1 MGDQGIKRSF
11 NLLKIKFNDTYDD
24 PNVEKLNKVFE
35 VANKA
40 HKNQFRLSGEP
51 YILHPLAVAD
61 ILIGLKVDQT
71 TIFASILHD
80 TVEDTHV
87 DLEDIRKLFGDEV
100 ALIVDGVTKLTK
112 IEYYPNYTIKAEN
125 FRKLLLAISE
135 DIRVLLVKLADRLHN
150 MRTISA
156 KESLQKQQQ
165 IATETLDIY
174 AALAERI
181 GIHCFKN
188 ELQEIAFSVLNPE
201 MHRSITSRLSFLRR
215 NNSTI
220 VNSIEKELHE
230 VITRMGINCYVK
242 GREKTSYSIWRKMQ
256 KKKLGFEQLPDIIA
270 FRVIVDK
277 PEDCYTVLGILHS
290 KFHAIAGEFKDY
302 ISNPK
307 VNGYRSLHTVIMGPE
322 KRRIEIQIRTREMH
336 EIAEYGLAA
345 HCLYKQDVPVFSA
358 GHTLPWVIELMNILK
373 NTHSNMEFIE
383 NTKLDI
389 SYNQVFCFTPKGDL
403 ISMPLD
409 ASALDF
415 AFMVHTNVGI
425 HCVGAKVNGKVVPLR
440 TKLENGDQVEIL
452 CSRTAAPSALWED
465 YVVTHK
471 AKSSLQEFWRLYNV
485 DSNDIGR
492 TILQKLFR
500 AYAKPFKKKTL
511 MPIVSFFKKNSL
523 EDFMQAVGDGEI
535 DPNVVV
541 ALLFPKDK
549 SIQYLR
555 SKIFSN
561 IAYADE
567 YNFDPSIPYKEAV
580 SPVKAC
586 DQNILFGQCCL
597 PIPGDTIVG
606 MLKEDDI
613 TIHVASC
620 DSLEGN
626 REEQVN
632 LEWNPDYENVFITR
646 LKIKAFNHSHI
657 VSKIN
662 SRIATST
669 ANIIK
674 LEINSQDEEYIVI
687 SLEMEVNDTSHLE
700 KLVKCIKRLKGI
712 KSIVRQIASEEIEL
726 LKN

>member
-1 MGDQGIKRSF
+1 MGDQNIKRSF

-24 PNVEKLNKVFE
+24 PNGEKLNKVFE

-40 HKNQFRLSGEP
+40 HRNQFRLSGEP

-61 ILIGLKVDQT
+61 ILVGLKVDQT
-71 TIFASILHD
+71 TIFAALLHD

-156 KESLQKQQQ
+156 KESVQKQQQ

-188 ELQEIAFSVLNPE
+188 ELQEIAFSVLHPE

-215 NNSTI
+215 NNSTV

-230 VITRMGINCYVK
+230 VINITGINCYVK

-358 GHTLPWVIELMNILK
+358 GNTLPWVTELMNILK

-389 SYNQVFCFTPKGDL
+389 AYNQVFCFTPKGDL
-403 ISMPLD
+403 ISMPLN
-409 ASALDF
+409 ATALDF
-415 AFMVHTNVGI
+415 AFMVHTNVGLN
-425 HCVGAKVNGKVVPLR
+425 CVGAKVNGKVVPLR

-452 CSRTAAPSALWED
+452 CSRMVVPSFEWEK
-465 YVVTHK
+465 YIVTHK
-471 AKSSLQEFWRLYNV
+471 AKSSLKEFWRQQMV
-485 DSNDIGR
+485 ESNDMGWL
-492 TILQKLFR
+492 ILQKLFK
-500 AYAKPFKKKTL
+500 AYSKPFRRKNL
-511 MPIVSFFKKNSL
+511 MSIVSFFKKNSL
-523 EDFMQAVGDGEI
+523 EEFVKAVGSGEI
-535 DPNVVV
+535 DPNTVIS
-541 ALLFPKDK
+541 LLFPKDK
-549 SIQYLR
+549 LIQYLR
-555 SKIFSN
+555 SKMFVNTPYVDKYDFNPLMSYREMISP
-561 IAYADE
+561 IKAD
-567 YNFDPSIPYKEAV
+567 YKKVAFA
-580 SPVKAC
+580 S
-586 DQNILFGQCCL
+586 CCL
-597 PIPGDTIVG
+597 PIPKDEIIGIPKKGAVTVHIAECNFG
-606 MLKEDDI
+606 RKEKEKVD
-613 TIHVASC
+613 
-620 DSLEGN
+620 
-626 REEQVN
+626 
-632 LEWNPDYENVFITR
+632 LEWNPDYDNVFIAR
-646 LKIKAFNHSHI
+646 VKIKAFNHSHI

-662 SRIATST
+662 ARIATST
-669 ANIIK
+669 ASIIK
-674 LEINSQDEEYIVI
+674 LEINSQDAEYVTIL
-687 SLEMEVNDTSHLE
+687 LEMEVKDTTHLE

-726 LKN
+726 LD